1 MESTMDMPD
10 MAKERADGGTSLIA
24 LLGAA
29 GVGAALAHYLDPDR
43 GARRRNMM
51 RDKLVHARARAG
63 DAIGTTARDLKNRTR
78 GLVAETRGRFASHEA
93 DDPVLVARVRTA
105 LGRVASHPK
114 AIDVT
119 ADEGR
124 VTLSGLAL
132 RSEAEKLLDAAR
144 SVPGVSEVYDELELH
159 ETSEG
164 IPALQGG
171 VRREPRP
178 ELAQEN
184 WAPATRL
191 VMGAAGSALA
201 LWGRRRKGWSG
212 MAAKFAGAAIARR
225 AITNT
230 PVRPLAGERR
240 AIDVQKSITVQA
252 PVARV
257 FAFFTEWENW
267 PRWMSHV
274 REVRST
280 GSAAG
285 EDRTHWVVDGP
296 AGTTV
301 SWDAI
306 TTALIPNERIAWS
319 SIEGG
324 PIEHS
329 GVVRFTPTA
338 DGATTIDVKMSY
350 TPPAGAVGHA
360 VAAILGRDPKHQMDD
375 DLARLKTT
383 IETGSPPRDAA
394 RAPRGRRSKETETS
408 SERPG

>member
-1 MESTMDMPD
+1 MHDTE
-10 MAKERADGGTSLIA
+10 KERTGGGTNLVA

-29 GVGAALAHYLDPDR
+29 GVGAALAYYLDPDR

-63 DAIGTTARDLKNRTR
+63 DAVGTTARDLGNRAR
-78 GLVAETRGRFASHEA
+78 GLVAETRGRFKSHDA
-93 DDPVLVARVRTA
+93 DEPVLVARVRTA

-114 AIDVT
+114 AIEVT
-119 ADEGR
+119 AEEGR
-124 VTLSGLAL
+124 VTLSGVAL
-132 RSEAEKLLDAAR
+132 RPEAEKILDAAR
-144 SVPGVSEVYDELELH
+144 SVPGVTDIYDQLELH
-159 ETSEG
+159 ETAEG
-164 IPALQGG
+164 VPALQGG
-171 VRREPRP
+171 VHREPRP

-191 VMGAAGSALA
+191 VMGTAGGAVA
-201 LWGRRRKGWSG
+201 LWGLRRKGWPG
-212 MAAKFAGAAIARR
+212 VAARLAGAAVAKR
-225 AITNT
+225 AITNM
-230 PVRPLAGERR
+230 PVRRLTGAGGGRR

-280 GSAAG
+280 GSVAG

-296 AGTTV
+296 AGTAV

-306 TTALIPNERIAWS
+306 TTALLPNEQIAWK

-324 PIEHS
+324 PIEHA

-338 DGATTIDVKMSY
+338 DGATLIDVKMSY
-350 TPPAGAVGHA
+350 NPPAGAVGHA

-383 IETGSPPRDAA
+383 IETGTPPRDAA
-394 RAPRGRRSKETETS
+394 STTRGRRSQRSEAS
-408 SERPG
+408 SELTG

>member
-1 MESTMDMPD
+1 MHDMEQ
-10 MAKERADGGTSLIA
+10 ERTGGGKSLVA

-29 GVGAALAHYLDPDR
+29 GVGAALAYYLDPDR

-51 RDKLVHARARAG
+51 RDKLVHTRAQAG
-63 DAIGTTARDLKNRTR
+63 DAIATTARDLKNRAR
-78 GLVAETRGRFASHEA
+78 GLVAETRSRFASHEA
-93 DDPVLVARVRTA
+93 DDPVLVARIRTA
-105 LGRVASHPK
+105 LGRVASHPR
-114 AIDVT
+114 AIEVT
-119 ADEGR
+119 AEDGR
-124 VTLSGLAL
+124 VTLSGVAL
-132 RSEAEKLLDAAR
+132 RSEAEKILDAAR
-144 SVPGVSEVYDELELH
+144 GVPGVSDVYDQLELH
-159 ETSEG
+159 ETAEG

-171 VRREPRP
+171 VHREPRP
-178 ELAQEN
+178 ELAQEH
-184 WAPATRL
+184 WAPGTRL
-191 VMGAAGSALA
+191 VMGAAGSAVA
-201 LWGRRRKGWSG
+201 LWGLRRKGWPG
-212 MAAKFAGAAIARR
+212 MAARFAGAAVARR
-225 AITNT
+225 AITNM
-230 PVRPLAGERR
+230 PVRRLTGVGAGRR

-280 GSAAG
+280 GSVPG

-306 TTALIPNERIAWS
+306 TTALVPNEQIAWK

-329 GVVRFTPTA
+329 GVVRFSATA
-338 DGATTIDVKMSY
+338 DGATIVDVKMSY
-350 TPPAGAVGHA
+350 NPPAGAVGHA
-360 VAAILGRDPKHQMDD
+360 VASILGRDPKHQMDD

-383 IETGSPPRDAA
+383 IETGTPPRDAA
-394 RAPRGRRSKETETS
+394 RAKRRPSQRPDAS
-408 SERPG
+408 SELTG